1 VYLKRL
7 DLQGFKSFASKTTF
21 EFGHGITAIVGPNG
35 SGKSNIA
42 DSLRWVLGEQSGR
55 LLRAKKLDDIIYA
68 GSAKRAKSD
77 RVEVAM
83 TLDNSNGWL
92 PLDVSEVTISRRG
105 TRSGDSDY
113 FINGKKTRLRE
124 LQALLLKATVTQSS
138 YAIIGQ
144 GLVETVLNLRPD
156 ERRELIEEAADIARF
171 RFRIEEAEERLK
183 GTHENVERV
192 KLLMKEI
199 APRLGRLERQAQ
211 VAGEHARLSREL
223 TDALQVY
230 YEHQWHRSQ
239 ESLTVSRASHDQAQ
253 AEFTGAKVAL
263 ETCQRELDDVTK
275 ELDAQRSAAASV
287 IAERERLEA
296 RIRDLERSAAVAAER
311 RGILQARRN
320 ELAEELEG
328 LRTEKEQLAD
338 LLAKDG
344 DEPSRLEAAVASA
357 REAFEAK
364 QGEMT
369 ALEQE
374 YREAVDR
381 VADAEAKGKRLEAA
395 AEELKA
401 RARRMGEGRR
411 ETEKERSRLET
422 RRRSLINQ
430 MAEQLRLLRGHRA
443 QEGQLVASVADTG
456 DRRVKLESEV
466 TKLRE
471 QLAAV
476 EGTQG
481 ERRAKVEGLQSRLG
495 VLEEAQK
502 QAEGHGDEAI
512 SIEGAVA
519 TVFEVIR
526 VPKGLEEA
534 ISAALSDQIEAFV
547 FERQSEAIAAI
558 QAVIAQRGPRT
569 VVLPLDTMKPV
580 YPLTLMKEKGVMG
593 VASRL
598 IKYQQKYEKL
608 INALLGRTIVVQD
621 TATAARLVR
630 RGLGTVVT
638 TDGVVFHP
646 SGHIAGGRAQ
656 AGRPFVLAYERDL
669 EMIPKEI
676 EKVRR
681 SMEVTEREADGLRE
695 KLKEAET
702 GLAALSKE
710 AEDAMSR
717 RTSVQDSLGQR
728 QQRLAQLKGE
738 LRALVAS
745 QGAMRDR
752 EGDVAAD
759 VERMAGEQERMLE
772 EAKEAFANAK
782 YLEQANGVLTERREE
797 LQAAAREAAEALAQA
812 EGALRSLEV
821 QREAGESTVARL
833 EAQASA
839 KDVQLKG
846 IELELETL
854 ASTGELE
861 AVEAKEAQKQLDVF
875 NENNAPSREGVVHL
889 EVRQRDLHNQVLAAQ
904 GSMFEAERRVL
915 EAEAEVRRWEMEIEN
930 LVTKMSEDGMAISAD
945 GSVTAPEA
953 VQTRI
958 PFWLTA
964 DGGEEGPGGLRPI
977 QGGAHIDAEA
987 MGHHIEE
994 LRKQLRGLGP
1004 VNIEALGDYESM
1016 RERHDFLAGQV
1027 SDLESAE
1034 ASLHR
1039 AIEQLT
1045 SLMETR
1051 FESTFN
1057 QVAKSFEA
1065 NFHAFFGEGG
1075 HAKLKLSDPKDMNA
1089 TGIEIEAQPPGKRTK
1104 SLSQLSGGEKALTSL
1119 SFLFALLQANP
1130 SPFCVLDEVDAMLDE
1145 ANVVRFA
1152 TALNDLAERTQFI
1165 VVTHNRRTIETADS
1179 IYGVSMAADAASRVL
1194 SMRLADV
1201 MGDASVNLN

>member
-1 VYLKRL
+1 MYLKRL
-7 DLQGFKSFASKTTF
+7 DLQGFKSFAARTTF
-21 EFGHGITAIVGPNG
+21 EFGHGVTAIVGPNG

-68 GSAKRAKSD
+68 GSGKRARSD

-92 PLDVSEVTISRRG
+92 PLDVTEVTISRRG
-105 TRSGDSDY
+105 NRSGDSDY

-124 LQALLLKATVTQSS
+124 LHALLLKATVSQSS

-144 GLVETVLNLRPD
+144 GLVETVLNLRAE
-156 ERRELIEEAADIARF
+156 ERRELIEEAADIARY
-171 RFRIEEAEERLK
+171 RMRIEEAQDRLK
-183 GTHENVERV
+183 ATHENVERV

-239 ESLTVSRASHDQAQ
+239 ESLTVARAGHDQAQ
-253 AEFTGAKVAL
+253 AEFTGARVAL
-263 ETCQRELDDVTK
+263 ETCQRDLDDVTK
-275 ELDAQRSAAASV
+275 ELDDQRSAAAAV
-287 IAERERLEA
+287 IAERDKLES
-296 RIRDLERSAAVAAER
+296 RIRDLERGMAVAGER
-311 RGILQARRN
+311 RGILEARRN
-320 ELAEELEG
+320 ELAEELEA

-338 LLAKDG
+338 LLATDG
-344 DEPSRLEAAVASA
+344 DEPSRLEANVVAA
-357 REAFEAK
+357 REAFEAR
-364 QGEMT
+364 QAETTG
-369 ALEQE
+369 LEEE

-381 VADAEAKGKRLEAA
+381 VADAEAKAKRLEAA
-395 AEELKA
+395 AEELKT

-411 ETEKERSRLET
+411 ETEKEASRLET

-430 MAEQLRLLRGHRA
+430 MAEQLRLLRGHRS
-443 QEGQLVASVADTG
+443 QEAQLVSGVADISS
-456 DRRVKLESEV
+456 RRVSLEFEV

-471 QLAAV
+471 QLAGV

-481 ERRAKVEGLQSRLG
+481 ERRAKVEGLQSRLS

-512 SIEGAVA
+512 SIEGAMA

-526 VPKGLEEA
+526 VPKGMEEA

-558 QAVIAQRGPRT
+558 QSVIAQRGPRT

-580 YPLTLMKEKGVMG
+580 YPLTLMKEKGVLG
-593 VASRL
+593 VAARL

-621 TATAARLVR
+621 TQTAARLVR

-638 TDGVVFHP
+638 VDGVVFHP
-646 SGHIAGGRAQ
+646 SGRIMGGRAQ
-656 AGRPFVLAYERDL
+656 AGRPFILAYERDL

-681 SMEVTEREADGLRE
+681 SMEVTEREAEGLRE
-695 KLKEAET
+695 KLRGAETALAELAQEAEES
-702 GLAALSKE
+702 L
-710 AEDAMSR
+710 SR
-717 RTSVQDSLGQR
+717 RTSIQDSLGQR

-738 LRALVAS
+738 LRSLVAS
-745 QGAMRDR
+745 QAGMRGQDSDR
-752 EGDVAAD
+752 AAEI
-759 VERMAGEQERMLE
+759 ERLGQEREEMLE
-772 EAKEAFANAK
+772 QAKEAHQNAK
-782 YLEQANGVLTERREE
+782 YLEQANSVLTERREE
-797 LQAAAREAAEALAQA
+797 LQKAAREAAEALAQA
-812 EGALRSLEV
+812 EGELRSLAV
-821 QREAGESTVARL
+821 QREAGESAVARL
-833 EAQASA
+833 ESQITA
-839 KDVQLKG
+839 KDVQLRG
-846 IELELETL
+846 IEQ
-854 ASTGELE
+854 ELE
-861 AVEAKEAQKQLDVF
+861 ALALQARTEEADAAEARKQLEVF

-904 GSMFEAERRVL
+904 SSMFEAERRVL
-915 EAEAEVRRWEMEIEN
+915 ESEAEVRRWELEIEN

-945 GSVTAPEA
+945 GSVEAPAA

-958 PFWLTA
+958 PFWLTEGSE
-964 DGGEEGPGGLRPI
+964 DGPDGIRPV

-987 MGHHIEE
+987 MALHIEG
-994 LRKQLRGLGP
+994 LRKELRGLGP

-1016 RERHDFLAGQV
+1016 RERHDFLSGQV
-1027 SDLESAE
+1027 DDLGTAEES
-1034 ASLHR
+1034 LNR

-1045 SLMETR
+1045 SLMEKR
-1051 FESTFN
+1051 FATTFE

-1075 HAKLKLSDPKDMNA
+1075 HARLKLTDPKDINT
-1089 TGIEIEAQPPGKRTK
+1089 TGVEIEAQPPGKRTK

-1119 SFLFALLQANP
+1119 SLLFALLQANP

-1152 TALNDLAERTQFI
+1152 TALKNLAQRTQFI
-1165 VVTHNRRTIETADS
+1165 VVTHNRRTIEIADS
-1179 IYGVSMAADAASRVL
+1179 IYGVSMASDAASRVL